1 MRKKRFI
8 LIGCIIFAVF
18 FIGCSYYQDRHSVT
32 KVVSYNGND
41 LRISIDG
48 VSADTLPA
56 SGDYYLANYDCKSA
70 NTILTWDRVNYQLK
84 VSNGNKKGGVSC
96 YLDFQTNPKL
106 SDMEVGS
113 YVSYTGNNGCSG
125 VACGGQ
131 NANYVSDTDMG
142 YCYSSNYKFIVNG
155 WRVGYVKDGSVYL
168 ISAGSPECMC
178 TNSDGTS
185 SNSSCSDSESTGGVP
200 MHLANLDNK
209 ALTYCNTN
217 YAYGG
222 ICNSS
227 SAWAMDAD
235 DFQIIT
241 GSVLSSSSCYNQYSS
256 VVCGYQNDLI
266 DNGGYYWYATP
277 YSASSS
283 NAFDWRPNYRNVSSN
298 YSYYVRGVRPVLRLE
313 SSVLV
318 VGGSGT
324 YEDPYQ
330 IGNNTFWINNGATTV
345 SNANKSSVSLTL
357 MTVNATQMCIST
369 NTSVCTNYVDFS
381 TSYTLDW
388 SNEAA
393 GEKVVYVYYKN
404 SFGIV
409 VASMNRSITLLAS

>member
-1 MRKKRFI
+1 MKKNFLI
-8 LIGCIIFAVF
+8 LIGCIIFAAF

-32 KVVSYNGND
+32 KVVSYNGNI

-48 VSADTLPA
+48 VSADTLPT
-56 SGDYYLANYDCKSA
+56 SGDYYLANYDCKSS
-70 NTILTWDRVNYQLK
+70 NTVLTWDRVNYQLK

-113 YVSYTGNNGCSG
+113 YVSYLGNNGCTGS
-125 VACGGQ
+125 ACSGQ

-142 YCYSSNYKFIVNG
+142 YCSSSNYKFIVNG
-155 WRVGYVKDGSVYL
+155 WRIGYVKDGSAYL

-178 TNSDGTS
+178 TSSDGTS
-185 SNSSCSDSESTGGVP
+185 SNSSCSDYETTNGAP
-200 MHLANLDNK
+200 MHLANLDSK
-209 ALTYCNTN
+209 ALTYCNPD

-227 SAWAMDAD
+227 SAWAMDTL

-241 GSVLSSSSCYNQYSS
+241 GSVLSFSSCNSQSKK
-256 VVCGYQNDLI
+256 VACGYRNDLI
-266 DNGGYYWYATP
+266 DNGGYYWYATS
-277 YSASSS
+277 YSASSGS
-283 NAFDWRPNYRNVSSN
+283 TFGWYPYNRFVDGSISKN
-298 YSYYVRGVRPVLRLE
+298 VRGARPVLRLE

-345 SNANKSSVSLTL
+345 SNANKSSVSLKL

-409 VASMNRSITLLAS
+409 VAVMNRSITLSAS